1 MANDLQSFI
10 AEHVRRVE
18 PLLRDEAL
26 ATWEASTTGREDVNE
41 RAARLRAE
49 IMRVYANQAEYDQLR
64 EWDQSPPDDP
74 LLARQLR
81 LLRLAYAQGQQ
92 DEQTIE
98 ALTSLEKDILSAFV
112 NFRGVYQGKPLSDNE
127 LVNLLNAETDSA
139 RLEEAWESSKQIGRL
154 VADKVLQ
161 AVALRNAAARR
172 MGYDDYYRQSLA
184 LAEID
189 ETRLFGILD
198 ELERLTDEPYR
209 RLKAGLDAALAA
221 HYGIPADQLRPWHYG
236 DPFFQR
242 PPKVGSVSLDPL
254 FAGKSVEELA
264 TRTYDGLGLDVRD
277 VIARSDLYARP
288 GKDQHAFCIHIDR
301 RGDVRVLCNLEP
313 NERWMETM
321 LHELGHGVYDKYL
334 DADLPFVLRE
344 PAHTLSTEAIAMLMG
359 RLVLDQE
366 WLTRVAGVSAAE
378 AATLGEQARARQ
390 RLGMLIF
397 VRWVLVM
404 VHFERAMYANPARNL
419 NALWWD
425 LVERYQRVPRPE
437 GRDAPD
443 WAAKIHLALY
453 PAYYQNY
460 LLGELMASH
469 LQRWL
474 VRRVGGLVGRPEAG
488 QLLMA
493 EIFRPGA
500 KADWDTTLER
510 ATGERLN
517 PRYFVE
523 DFVTADE

>member
-1 MANDLQSFI
+1 MAEPQIAHFI
-10 AEHVRRVE
+10 NQHVQRVE
-18 PLLRDEAL
+18 LLMRDSAL
-26 ATWEASTTGREDVNE
+26 ATWEASTTGSEEANE

-49 IMRVYANQAEYDQLR
+49 LMRVYANRAEYDQLCK
-64 EWDQSPPDDP
+64 WDQSPPADP
-74 LLARQLR
+74 VLARQLR

-92 DEQTIE
+92 DEETIE
-98 ALTSLEKDILSAFV
+98 ALTNLEKELLSAFV

-139 RLEEAWESSKQIGRL
+139 RLQEAWEASKQIGGQ

-189 ETRLFGILD
+189 ESRLFDILA
-198 ELERLTDEPYR
+198 ELERLPERPFR
-209 RLKAGLDAALAA
+209 QSKADLDAALAE
-221 HYGIPADQLRPWHYG
+221 HYGIPVGQLRPWHYG

-242 PPKVGSVSLDPL
+242 PPSVGSASLDPL
-254 FAGKSVEELA
+254 FAGKSVETLA
-264 TRTYDGLGLDVRD
+264 IRTYDGIGLDTRD
-277 VIARSDLYARP
+277 ILARSDLYARP

-321 LHELGHGVYDKYL
+321 LHELGHAVYDKYL
-334 DADLPFVLRE
+334 GADLPFILRE
-344 PAHTLSTEAIAMLMG
+344 PAHTLSTEAVAMLMG
-359 RLVLDQE
+359 RLPLDQE
-366 WLTRVAGVSAAE
+366 WLIQVAGVSPDE
-378 AATLGEQARARQ
+378 AAGLGEQAQARQ

-404 VHFERAMYANPARNL
+404 VHFERAMYADPSRDL
-419 NALWWD
+419 NTLWWD
-425 LVERYQRVPRPE
+425 LVERYQLVSRPD
-437 GRDAPD
+437 GRQAPD

-460 LLGELMASH
+460 MLGELMASH

-474 VRRVGGLVGRPEAG
+474 ARKCGGLVNRSEAG
-488 QLLMA
+488 RLLRA
-493 EIFRPGA
+493 GLFAPGA
-500 KADWDTTLER
+500 KADGDTTLER
-510 ATGERLN
+510 TTGERLN
-517 PRYFVE
+517 PRYFV
-523 DFVTADE
+523 DEYVATE